1 MTQPGRKKG
10 RRPLRPKVI
19 AILTSAGSGSR
30 FSNASGKKQIPKQF
44 IKVNGLEVFLYSLL
58 VLQKCRLVGE
68 IYITADNKYFD
79 LIHKAVVKN
88 GISKL
93 TALVEGGK
101 TRFNSVRNAVLRV
114 DAKPDDL
121 ILIHDAARPNI
132 DQSFVENIILTAQKF
147 GEVIP
152 GVKLTDT
159 IKRDSGGYVK
169 ETLSRENLW
178 TIQTPQVFRYKVLID
193 SYKKA
198 KGKKDFTDESAL
210 AENAGF
216 KVKIVKGSKDN
227 IKITRPEDLFSF
239 KEQLKS
245 R

>member
-1 MTQPGRKKG
+1 MKQGGRDNT
-10 RRPLRPKVI
+10 PKRKVY

-30 FSNASGKKQIPKQF
+30 FSKTQSGRQIQKQF
-44 IKVNGLEVFLYSLL
+44 IKVKGLEIFLYPLL
-58 VLQKCRLVGE
+58 VLQECSSVDE
-68 IYITADNKYFD
+68 IVVTAENKYFD
-79 LIHKAVVKN
+79 MIHRLSVKN
-88 GISKL
+88 EITKL

-101 TRFNSVRNAVLRV
+101 TRSQSVRNAVLMI
-114 DAKPDDL
+114 DAGPEDL
-121 ILIHDAARPNI
+121 VLIHDAVRPRI
-132 DQSFVENIILTAQKF
+132 DHSFVESIIKAAKLF

-159 IKRDSGGYVK
+159 IKRDSSGYVK

-178 TIQTPQVFRYKVLID
+178 AIQTPQVFRYKVLID

-210 AENAGF
+210 IENARH
-216 KVKIVKGSKDN
+216 KVKIIAGSKDN
-227 IKITRPEDLFSF
+227 IKITTAEDLITF
-239 KEQLKS
+239 KRMLGT